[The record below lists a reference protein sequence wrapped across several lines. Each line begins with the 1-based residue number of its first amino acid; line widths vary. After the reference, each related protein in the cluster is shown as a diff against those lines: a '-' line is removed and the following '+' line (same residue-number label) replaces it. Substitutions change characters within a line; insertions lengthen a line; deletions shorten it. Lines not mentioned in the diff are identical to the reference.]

1 MRAVIDGTLLRPVD
15 GAGRTPLPGEG
26 LGRDARARAAESEGG
41 AVDRVGKENDMDAS
55 TAEEVDAEPP
65 AEGPVVHMT
74 RSGVGVIQS
83 VDGSSEDLLGWSPEQ
98 MIGFSSTKFI
108 HPDDQP
114 SAIAAWVKMIDSS
127 DGAGVWR
134 GRYQSARG
142 TWVWVETVNQYG
154 GAGSPIVTTTMTGV
168 TAEQASMEE
177 RLYARGQLLSRL
189 SDALPVGV
197 FQVNLTG
204 HVTFTNDRLHVIAG
218 VGLRPTIAEQMSSIV
233 DEDRPLFDAALAKA
247 FADRAVEDIELRLRL
262 PVVEGDMTDATNAT
276 KDRGKSDGERVCLLG
291 LRTLTD
297 STGVVSGAVGCLS
310 DVTEGAQLRRE
321 LEVRASIDA
330 LTSCLNR
337 AATLELVGRTIATP
351 AGGGGNAVVF
361 IDLDRFKAVNDH
373 LGHAAGDRLLVE
385 VADRLRGTLRDG
397 DHVGRFGGD
406 EFLVIC
412 PGVDSAVQ
420 AREIAER
427 IAIVLTSTVAI
438 GSRQV
443 QLRAS
448 VGVAWTTQTLEA
460 DTLIAWADSAMYESK
475 RLGLPAV
482 TLFTGPGGGGGGGT
496 FPVAV

>member
-1 MRAVIDGTLLRPVD
+1 VVD
-15 GAGRTPLPGEG
+15 GLARGHDVNASGTEATGPEPAGPTVHIP
-26 LGRDARARAAESEGG
+26 
-41 AVDRVGKENDMDAS
+41 
-55 TAEEVDAEPP
+55 T
-65 AEGPVVHMT
+65 VHMT

-83 VDGSSEDLLGWSPEQ
+83 VEESCFDLLGWRPDQ

-114 SAIAAWVKMIDSS
+114 SAIAAWVKMIDST

-134 GRYQSARG
+134 GRYQSAWG

-154 GAGSPIVTTTMTGV
+154 GPDQPIVVTSMTGV

-197 FQVNLTG
+197 FQVNLSG
-204 HVTFTNDRLHVIAG
+204 HVTFTNDRLHVIVG
-218 VGLRPTIAEQMSSIV
+218 VGLRPTITEQMSSIV
-233 DEDRPLFDAALAKA
+233 DEDKPLFEAALATA
-247 FADRAVEDIELRLRL
+247 FADRPVGDIELRLRL
-262 PVVEGDMTDATNAT
+262 PAGDEKMSA
-276 KDRGKSDGERVCLLG
+276 DGDRVCLLG

-321 LEVRASIDA
+321 LEVRASVDA

-337 AATLELVGRTIATP
+337 AATLELVGRTISAP
-351 AGGGGNAVVF
+351 VPGRGNAVVF
-361 IDLDRFKAVNDH
+361 IDLDRFKAVNDD

-385 VADRLRGTLRDG
+385 VADRLRSTLRDG

-412 PGVDSAVQ
+412 PGVDSADQ

-427 IAIVLTSTVAI
+427 IATVLTSTVDI
-438 GSRQV
+438 GSRPV

-448 VGVAWTTQTLEA
+448 VGVAWTTEQLEA

-482 TLFTGPGGGGGGGT
+482 TLFTGPGGGGGT

>member
-1 MRAVIDGTLLRPVD
+1 MGGLLAKGFNVEATTTEHEQDPPGVI
-15 GAGRTPLPGEG
+15 
-26 LGRDARARAAESEGG
+26 
-41 AVDRVGKENDMDAS
+41 
-55 TAEEVDAEPP
+55 
-65 AEGPVVHMT
+65 VHMT
-74 RSGVGVIQS
+74 RSGVGLISS
-83 VDGSSEDLLGWSPEQ
+83 VDGSCYDLLGWRPEQ
-98 MIGFSSTKFI
+98 MVGTSSTKFI

-114 SAIAAWVKMIDSS
+114 SAIAAWVMMIDSP

-134 GRYQSARG
+134 GRYKSAWG

-154 GAGSPIVTTTMTGV
+154 GSDDPIVTTSITAV
-168 TAEQASMEE
+168 TAEQVSMEE

-197 FQVNLTG
+197 FQVNLAG
-204 HVTFTNDRLHVIAG
+204 HVTFTNDRLHTIVGKGLRATIAG
-218 VGLRPTIAEQMSSIV
+218 QLSAIV
-233 DEDRPLFDAALAKA
+233 DEDRPLFEAALATA
-247 FADRAVEDIELRLRL
+247 FADRPVEDIELRLRL
-262 PVVEGDMTDATNAT
+262 RAGDGGSST
-276 KDRGKSDGERVCLLG
+276 GEERVCLLG

-321 LEVRASIDA
+321 LEVRASVDA

-337 AATLELVGRTIATP
+337 AATLELVGRTVTAP
-351 AGGGGNAVVF
+351 GAGQGNAVVF
-361 IDLDRFKAVNDH
+361 IDLDRFKAVNDD

-412 PGVDSAVQ
+412 PGVDSADQ
-420 AREIAER
+420 AKEIAER
-427 IAIVLTSTVAI
+427 IVTVLTSTVDL
-438 GSRQV
+438 GSGPV

-448 VGVAWTTQTLEA
+448 VGVAWTTEHLEA

-482 TLFTGPGGGGGGGT
+482 TLFTGPGGAGGT
-496 FPVAV
+496 FPIAV

>member
-1 MRAVIDGTLLRPVD
+1 MNA
-15 GAGRTPLPGEG
+15 GAAEEPEAGQELPGP
-26 LGRDARARAAESEGG
+26 LVR
-41 AVDRVGKENDMDAS
+41 
-55 TAEEVDAEPP
+55 
-65 AEGPVVHMT
+65 MT
-74 RSGVGVIQS
+74 RSGVGVIMS
-83 VDGSSEDLLGWSPEQ
+83 VERSCHDLLGWSPEQ
-98 MIGFSSTKFI
+98 MVGSSSTRFI

-134 GRYQSARG
+134 GRYQSAWG
-142 TWVWVETVNQYG
+142 TWVWVETVNRYG
-154 GAGSPIVTTTMTGV
+154 GSDDPIVTTTMTGV
-168 TAEQASMEE
+168 TAEQVSMEE
-177 RLYARGQLLSRL
+177 RLYARSQLLSRL

-197 FQVNLTG
+197 FQVNMAG
-204 HVTFTNDRLHVIAG
+204 HVTFTNDRLHVIVG
-218 VGLRPTIAEQMSSIV
+218 VGLRATIAEQMASIA
-233 DEDRPLFDAALAKA
+233 DEDRPLFEAALATA
-247 FADRAVEDIELRLRL
+247 FADRPVEDVELRLRL
-262 PVVEGDMTDATNAT
+262 RDGAGDED
-276 KDRGKSDGERVCLLG
+276 RVCLLG

-310 DVTEGAQLRRE
+310 DVTERAQLRRE
-321 LEVRASIDA
+321 LEVRASVDA

-337 AATLELVGRTIATP
+337 AATLELVGRTVAAP
-351 AGGGGNAVVF
+351 AGDRGNAVVF
-361 IDLDRFKAVNDH
+361 IDLDRFKAVNDD

-385 VADRLRGTLRDG
+385 VADRLRSTLRDG

-412 PGVDSAVQ
+412 PGVDSADQ

-427 IAIVLTSTVAI
+427 IATVLTSTVDI
-438 GSRQV
+438 GSRPV

-448 VGVAWTTQTLEA
+448 VGVAWTTESLEA

-482 TLFTGPGGGGGGGT
+482 TLFTGPGGAGGT